1 MTIGQYWVKWCT
13 LISYCLVNDIRRC
26 RAACWWAAYRPCP
39 RVPISPAWADGATCA
54 EWLGILS
61 PCMSGLDT
69 YRNTGYTPGSTNDT
83 CTISLNTP
91 SSPIPL
97 PLGLHALPLRSLD
110 RVRPQADPT
119 SPFERRVVQHTHS
132 TYSINGS
139 SATSTNLPPPRDYTY
154 WASLWSRPQHWC
166 MKQCMH
172 HPRQWT
178 VNHVAKSSVLPKPL
192 YI

>member
-1 MTIGQYWVKWCT
+1 M
-13 LISYCLVNDIRRC
+13 
-26 RAACWWAAYRPCP
+26 
-39 RVPISPAWADGATCA
+39 PISPAWADGARCA

-139 SATSTNLPPPRDYTY
+139 SATSTNLPPPGLHVLGQLVKQ
-154 WASLWSRPQHWC
+154 ASAL
-166 MKQCMH
+166 MH
-172 HPRQWT
+172 EAVHASSQT
-178 VNHVAKSSVLPKPL
+178 VNSEPCCKIVRTAQTLVYLAECVLKVWF
-192 YI
+192 IVV